1 MAEINVLDAVVG
13 AVEGVPV
20 INTSLANP
28 IYQGP
33 PGPAGPRGPVGPK
46 GDIGPMGPQGEKGD
60 KGDPGPAG
68 PQGIQGPIGETGPEG
83 PQGPQGIQG
92 EIGPQGP
99 KGDKGDKGDPGEAGH
114 TPIKGTDY
122 WTEADKAEIIADI
135 PASSNTME
143 LFTGVVPTEEQLVIL
158 RSFYDDNFDGSLP
171 CPITINGFS
180 VLGYKTTG
188 SLGTEA
194 ELIFFTSGYTTNNWT
209 PSGYPIQFYM
219 YSLEFSRTTAKAIS
233 SEISAKIEGEDVV
246 FTHTYNVPGRNNTL
260 VKELNYLN
268 DNKLDKTDVPDLTN
282 YATTTYV
289 DNAISTI
296 ELTPGPKGDTGE
308 QGLQGE
314 IGPQGPKGDKGDPGE
329 TGPQGAQGIQGP
341 QGPQGDPGAQGPQGP
356 QGEPG
361 IQGPKGDTGEK
372 GDRGEQGPQGPAGQN
387 GNDYVLTDADKQQ
400 IAGLV
405 DLTNYT
411 TKNEVEQ
418 TYAKK
423 TDIPDTTNL
432 ATKSEVQQVEDK
444 IPAPYTLPKATTSTL
459 GGVMPDGN
467 TITITDGVISAVGSG
482 GGEPSAYIKDASV
495 SGNTLTLTKK
505 DDTAVV
511 FTPSGSGGGDS
522 SYILPTASVS
532 KLGGVKVGAYNTIY
546 NQKQGVYALLDK
558 DELLYIPVAGVG
570 FASSDTPGV
579 IRLRSSLDNGLRYD
593 RDTGYLSADLAN
605 DTTTGTIRLD
615 GITIKSKGDN
625 VGTVYV
631 PTATASSIGVVKPDG
646 TTTTVDSQ
654 GVITAN
660 IPAKTSDLTND
671 SNFITTEYHDFTKQ
685 NVLIPGDNITIT
697 SDNVISAIQPAR
709 YITNVSATENTLK
722 LYYNDDKFITFTPT
736 GGSGGGSGGVSGYA
750 FSSNQSLTDND
761 KTHLKEVYNNKNIHM
776 TIDNLTVIRII
787 SIGSKKGFV
796 VVNANGAT
804 SNQVL
809 IYTIDFDSSG
819 NVSSNT
825 FTLFMSYYLVGNS
838 SALSGDVITSDNWSQ
853 YISTGGGDWQYTSSS
868 GDSNL
873 YNAKEMVLYWQDNS
887 NEKHQSYL
895 NFTANFNYET
905 GQTLGTGWTS
915 QEIRLDADD
924 TIGHPSIRY
933 NGSSIT
939 TSNCVVYYILY
950 KT

>member
-33 PGPAGPRGPVGPK
+33 LGPAGPRGPVGPK

-60 KGDPGPAG
+60 KGDPGADGAQGPRGEQGIQGIQGAKGDKGDPGEPGPAG

-135 PASSNTME
+135 PTSSNTME

-158 RSFYDDNFDGSLP
+158 RSFYDSDFDGSSLP

-194 ELIFFTSGYTTNNWT
+194 ELIFFTSGYTTNSWT

-233 SEISAKIEGEDVV
+233 SKISAKIEGEDVV
-246 FTHTYNVPGRNNTL
+246 FTRTYNVPGRNNTL
-260 VKELNYLN
+260 VEELNYLN

-308 QGLQGE
+308 QGPQGE

-341 QGPQGDPGAQGPQGP
+341 QGPQGDPGA
-356 QGEPG
+356 
-361 IQGPKGDTGEK
+361 
-372 GDRGEQGPQGPAGQN
+372 QGPQGPAGQN

-505 DDTAVV
+505 DDTEVV
-511 FTPSGSGGGDS
+511 FTPSG
-522 SYILPTASVS
+522 
-532 KLGGVKVGAYNTIY
+532 
-546 NQKQGVYALLDK
+546 
-558 DELLYIPVAGVG
+558 
-570 FASSDTPGV
+570 
-579 IRLRSSLDNGLRYD
+579 
-593 RDTGYLSADLAN
+593 
-605 DTTTGTIRLD
+605 
-615 GITIKSKGDN
+615 
-625 VGTVYV
+625 
-631 PTATASSIGVVKPDG
+631 
-646 TTTTVDSQ
+646 
-654 GVITAN
+654 
-660 IPAKTSDLTND
+660 
-671 SNFITTEYHDFTKQ
+671 
-685 NVLIPGDNITIT
+685 
-697 SDNVISAIQPAR
+697 
-709 YITNVSATENTLK
+709 
-722 LYYNDDKFITFTPT
+722 
-736 GGSGGGSGGVSGYA
+736 GSGGGGSGYA
-750 FSSNQSLTDND
+750 FTSSQTFTDED
-761 KTHLKEVYNNKNIHM
+761 KLHLKEVYMKKNVHM
-776 TIDNLTVIRII
+776 TIDYLTVIRIV
-787 SIGSKKGFV
+787 SLGLRWGFV
-796 VVNANGAT
+796 VVNTNGAS
-804 SNQVL
+804 SNQVQV
-809 IYTIDFDSSG
+809 YSIDIDSNG
-819 NVSSNT
+819 NIASDK
-825 FTLFMSYYLVGNS
+825 FTLFMSY
-838 SALSGDVITSDNWSQ
+838 ALMGSETLTGTILTSDNWPS
-853 YISTGGGDWQYTSSS
+853 YISIPVMNDWIYTTDMQ
-868 GDSNL
+868 DSNL
-873 YNAKEMVLYWQDNS
+873 YNAKEMIVFWSHNNLYASTYINLTYGKHYTDNV
-887 NEKHQSYL
+887 
-895 NFTANFNYET
+895 
-905 GQTLGTGWTS
+905 GGGTLGSWNWENLLLTGNTGDTS
-915 QEIRLDADD
+915 
-924 TIGHPSIRY
+924 
-933 NGSSIT
+933 T
-939 TSNCVVYYILY
+939 TSSLTYTGGELIINNNVEYLYGVLY